1 MTQPANVV
9 TQPANVVTQAN
20 ASKSILKLLRNNFIF
35 IRFFLLNAVALLCS
49 NYALLKEISKD
60 TGLGVA
66 ISDLLPSK
74 IKDSE
79 VITIKYDG
87 LIEDCLLVE
96 RPLLLQQIIDIMK
109 NNEKYFVLYGASQQL
124 LRGLLKVGKA
134 SRF

>member
-9 TQPANVVTQAN
+9 TQPANVVTQAH

-60 TGLGVA
+60 TRLGVA

-87 LIEDCLLVE
+87 LIEDRLLVE

-134 SRF
+134 S